1 MSLRS
6 FAESSFPSQKLLGK
20 DLSQEETTKRQIYSN
35 AFAASSCQS
44 LTSKFFSGRMSLLDS
59 FLKKWR
65 PLSVRGASRYA
76 NYTMLK
82 IENATGHVVV
92 WNRKSLLQ
100 EAEARTMPAVR
111 GRFGAA

>member
-1 MSLRS
+1 
-6 FAESSFPSQKLLGK
+6 
-20 DLSQEETTKRQIYSN
+20 
-35 AFAASSCQS
+35 
-44 LTSKFFSGRMSLLDS
+44 MSLLDS